1 MSGQGGSAVSR
12 KDILRMTVR
21 VATAYMDQN
30 PVAAEAVTN
39 LISTVH
45 QSLTEIA
52 VPAESAART
61 SRFHS
66 QISRPQL
73 HCLP

>member
-39 LISTVH
+39 HISTVH